1 MNARFV
7 AELLKETTLKT
18 MLPVPVKMDVIYG
31 WAINEGLSRSGKRY
45 LYTGGLYQ
53 LLPYINETVKYIKV
67 LERSSSGELAL
78 RAILDAIKVNPYII
92 SSFVKPRPSEVNASY
107 RILKGISRLV
117 SKKVELA
124 YLYEDDVYS
133 GVLLYDMGLDDAF
146 YEHAKKV
153 YEKMLNRKATNLITV
168 DPHTTYILRE
178 VYPKFIEGF
187 DLEVKSYIEVL
198 DELGIDLRGKAR
210 PKWGAVTIHDPCYY
224 ARYLSIYEQPR
235 RLLSAV
241 GVEIKEVR
249 RSKKMTFCCGG
260 PLEAMSPK
268 YSEDIAR
275 SRMAELSSKSKVIVT
290 MCPICR
296 ANLERVKEEGV
307 TILDIAELLSEA

>member
-18 MLPVPVKMDVIYG
+18 MLPVPVNMKVIYG
-31 WAINEGLSRSGKRY
+31 WAINEGLPRSGKSY

-53 LLPYINETVKYIKV
+53 LLPYINETVKYIKA
-67 LERSSSGELAL
+67 LEGSTSGELAL
-78 RAILDAIKVNPYII
+78 RAVLDAVKVNPYII
-92 SSFVKPRPSEVNASY
+92 SAFIKPRPSEINASY
-107 RILKGISRLV
+107 SILKGISRLV
-117 SKKVELA
+117 SEKVELA

-133 GVLLYDMGLDDAF
+133 GVLLYDMGLDEAF

-153 YEKMLNRKATNLITV
+153 YEKMVKRKATNLITV
-168 DPHTTYILRE
+168 DPHTTYVLRE

-187 DLEVKSYIEVL
+187 NLEVRSYIEVL
-198 DELGIDLRGKAR
+198 DELGIGAKRKDRQ
-210 PKWGAVTIHDPCYY
+210 KWGAVTIHDPCYY

-235 RLLSAV
+235 RLLNAI
-241 GVEIKEVR
+241 GIEIKEVR
-249 RSKKMTFCCGG
+249 RSKKMTYCCGG
-260 PLEAMSPK
+260 PLEALSPK

-307 TILDIAELLSEA
+307 TIIDIAELLSEA